1 MKKAGCLLCLISI
14 ALLAFET
21 FAQEVVATA
30 GSYYEGNNVTMS
42 FTIGEPVTETYVT
55 GNAIL
60 TQGFQQ
66 PGNFYL
72 QQMLNIPE
80 GWSGISSYIDPLNK
94 GVEDLFSGHEN
105 DMVVLASMTGVYFPS
120 QQINTIGNWDYLT
133 GYRIKA
139 ENEFSVSLVGT
150 KAATKTVEL
159 NAGWN
164 LIPVLSSCETPVEAC
179 FEGFS
184 DLTIVKQVAG
194 NKIYWP
200 VFNIN
205 TLQTLVPG
213 KSYYVATLADGSITF
228 PECNKSSVTT
238 WQDNKPLNRTPWNEI
253 HYSASSHV
261 IAFPGG
267 ILNETGIKAGDVI
280 GIFTTEGLC
289 AGQVEITG
297 LNQPFSIA
305 VFGKDPYT
313 SIKDGFDAGEM
324 FQGKIYR
331 PENDAEMEI
340 NLDFNPSLPQQGLF
354 AEQGLS
360 AVKSVS
366 INAAGFDKDYQTA
379 EIYPNPSNG
388 IFTLA
393 MNNCN
398 GNIQIVI
405 MDLAG
410 QILKTIEPVDGTT
423 KNSFRIDL
431 TGLPKGMYF
440 LNWRVNIGSGVKKIV
455 IN

>member
-1 MKKAGCLLCLISI
+1 
-14 ALLAFET
+14 
-21 FAQEVVATA
+21 
-30 GSYYEGNNVTMS
+30 
-42 FTIGEPVTETYVT
+42 
-55 GNAIL
+55 
-60 TQGFQQ
+60 
-66 PGNFYL
+66 
-72 QQMLNIPE
+72 
-80 GWSGISSYIDPLNK
+80 
-94 GVEDLFSGHEN
+94 
-105 DMVVLASMTGVYFPS
+105 
-120 QQINTIGNWDYLT
+120 
-133 GYRIKA
+133 
-139 ENEFSVSLVGT
+139 
-150 KAATKTVEL
+150 
-159 NAGWN
+159 
-164 LIPVLSSCETPVEAC
+164 
-179 FEGFS
+179 
-184 DLTIVKQVAG
+184 
-194 NKIYWP
+194 
-200 VFNIN
+200 
-205 TLQTLVPG
+205 
-213 KSYYVATLADGSITF
+213 
-228 PECNKSSVTT
+228 
-238 WQDNKPLNRTPWNEI
+238 
-253 HYSASSHV
+253 
-261 IAFPGG
+261 
-267 ILNETGIKAGDVI
+267 VI